1 MKSKHLAKADFL
13 RQLGKHTKALYELGD
28 FTSDDPNRAKLSA
41 KLEGFIE
48 AGKLIEVA
56 TRDEIQAVIDKA
68 HLAAFGEAREARRAR
83 ILEER
88 AQQAKD
94 ASTSSD
100 TKADG
105 AEAEVDWEIY
115 DSPAVDRRSPRT

>member
-13 RQLGKHTKALYELGD
+13 RQLVKHTKTLYELGD
-28 FTSDDPNRAKLSA
+28 FTSDDPDRAKLSA

-48 AGKLIEVA
+48 AGTLIEVV

-68 HLAAFGEAREARRAR
+68 HLAAFGEAREARRTR

-94 ASTSSD
+94 ASASSE
-100 TKADG
+100 TKADDT
-105 AEAEVDWEIY
+105 ETEVDWEIY
-115 DSPAVDRRSPRT
+115 DSPAVDRRSSRN